1 MFMKVLS
8 QSKIV
13 LSKIMEQLVA
23 MAMATPAQLQVAEE
37 DCLEMVVRDA
47 RAAVVVA
54 AVRAV
59 TVVEADRSSLIAQSA
74 AVVVVAAELFS
85 RAGTVF

>member
-1 MFMKVLS
+1 MFMRVLS

-47 RAAVVVA
+47 RAAGVVA

-74 AVVVVAAELFS
+74 AVVAVAAELFS